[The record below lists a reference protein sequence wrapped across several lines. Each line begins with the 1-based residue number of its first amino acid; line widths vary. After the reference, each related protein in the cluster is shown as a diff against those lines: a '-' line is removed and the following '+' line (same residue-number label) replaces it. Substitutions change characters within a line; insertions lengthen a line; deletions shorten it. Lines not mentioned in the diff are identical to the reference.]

1 MKIKK
6 IIIAATTFAIVFST
20 CVGIKSL
27 ADNYWTGHGE
37 IQTINNNIDTL
48 SNRVKSKNQVISD
61 LNQTIANLKSSVD
74 SQSSQVNSLQT

>member
-20 CVGIKSL
+20 CIGIKSL
-27 ADNYWTGHGE
+27 ADNYWTGHGV

-48 SNRVKSKNQVISD
+48 SNRV
-61 LNQTIANLKSSVD
+61 
-74 SQSSQVNSLQT
+74 

>member
-20 CVGIKSL
+20 CIGIKSL

-61 LNQTIANLKSSVD
+61 FKSDHSKLKKFS
-74 SQSSQVNSLQT
+74 